1 MRERILDTRSTGG
14 RPAFDREAF
23 EHAVGVYL
31 VREFVPAVVTIL
43 NEAIAPLRA
52 ELVALK
58 AAAAELRGQI
68 AVLRKSG
75 VHYRDLWED
84 GTEYSEGDCVVSG
97 GSLWRANATTTF
109 KPGQSTD
116 WRLIC
121 RKGRDARDA
130 ANGRA
135 HPS

>member
-1 MRERILDTRSTGG
+1 VTSEELGTEMSEHQS
-14 RPAFDREAF
+14 F
-23 EHAVGVYL
+23 EQELAHGLAIVVK
-31 VREFVPAVVTIL
+31 EFVGEQL
-43 NEAIAPLRA
+43 APLRA

-58 AAAAELRGQI
+58 AANAELRGQI
-68 AVLRKSG
+68 AVLQKSG
-75 VHYRDLWED
+75 VHFRDVWED

-121 RKGRDARDA
+121 RKGRDARDL
-130 ANGRA
+130 NGHAR
-135 HPS
+135 S